1 MEHNL
6 ENKCFKKADEKRSA
20 LHTIS
25 LRERILRFLF
35 GRKQQITIIVPG
47 DSVKELAICKHW
59 RRRNSMMGK
68 GNGELA
74 AELSELKHCGE
85 VLISLSESIMAL
97 ISGKDTP
104 QPMDKPSAKEIR

>member
-6 ENKCFKKADEKRSA
+6 RISVSRKPMRSDVAA

-47 DSVKELAICKHW
+47 DSVKELAIC
-59 RRRNSMMGK
+59 N
-68 GNGELA
+68 
-74 AELSELKHCGE
+74 
-85 VLISLSESIMAL
+85 I
-97 ISGKDTP
+97 
-104 QPMDKPSAKEIR
+104 KEGGTA

>member
-6 ENKCFKKADEKRSA
+6 RISVSRKPMRNDVAV

-47 DSVKELAICKHW
+47 DSVKELAIC
-59 RRRNSMMGK
+59 N
-68 GNGELA
+68 
-74 AELSELKHCGE
+74 
-85 VLISLSESIMAL
+85 I
-97 ISGKDTP
+97 
-104 QPMDKPSAKEIR
+104 KEGGTA